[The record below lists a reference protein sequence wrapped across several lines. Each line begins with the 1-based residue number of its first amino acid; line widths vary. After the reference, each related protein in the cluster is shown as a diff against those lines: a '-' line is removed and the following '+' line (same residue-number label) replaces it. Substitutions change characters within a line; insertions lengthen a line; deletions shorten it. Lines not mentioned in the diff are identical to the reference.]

1 MRLLIRFLIT
11 SISQCRT
18 QAIVPIQSAEELGE
32 LMQKSNEYLIIID
45 AHKKWCG
52 PCEAMWPSFQSVR
65 AKTPKHEKRMI
76 VYSAEIE
83 SFDADIQKLLPADF
97 KALNGRGCSPMFVLL
112 RNGEVV
118 AAVEGCNVRWL
129 RLQCTSQCHSGCR

>member
-1 MRLLIRFLIT
+1 
-11 SISQCRT
+11 
-18 QAIVPIQSAEELGE
+18 
-32 LMQKSNEYLIIID
+32 MQKSNEYLIIVD

-97 KALNGRGCSPMFVLL
+97 KALNGRGCSPMFILLRKGKLLLPLRDATVLL
-112 RNGEVV
+112 
-118 AAVEGCNVRWL
+118 L
-129 RLQCTSQCHSGCR
+129 RLLCISRCRLQLPVTTESALHVHQAFV